1 MAGATAD
8 ESIQAP
14 HELTTQQIGEMADK
28 LATRLEAQPE
38 DAQGWVMLAR
48 TSRVVKPRRI
58 RSRLSNTLPTMGMR
72 RSFITV
78 TASSGVSPKLKR
90 MVMRT
95 SSGSCARRRRSLALD
110 KMPAGFFPAFKPISP

>member
-1 MAGATAD
+1 M
-8 ESIQAP
+8 P
-14 HELTTQQIGEMADK
+14 
-28 LATRLEAQPE
+28 
-38 DAQGWVMLAR
+38 VR
-48 TSRVVKPRRI
+48 TSITVKARRM
-58 RSRLSNTLPTMGMR
+58 RSRLSNTLPTRGTR

-110 KMPAGFFPAFKPISP
+110 KMPAGLFPTFKSISP